1 MNTLTLYFTNI
12 NESYPI
18 VSKYTKKTKVTTTA
32 Y

>member
-12 NESYPI
+12 NKSYLI
-18 VSKYTKKTKVTTTA
+18 VSKYTKKTKTTTTA